1 MELGTSH
8 HQRPGMESIM
18 PPWWALRTNRGGQ
31 RASRLITARGPGR
44 VGTLRGVSFLCPFPR
59 TSPSASLP
67 FGSSWVSSV
76 IIAVPNL
83 SVTRNRF
90 PGGQVFLGVG
100 GRVGSGGERW
110 DEAGEASPPRSL
122 LPSCCVAWFL
132 MGNRVPCF
140 TISQ

>member
-8 HQRPGMESIM
+8 HQQPGMESIM
-18 PPWWALRTNRGGQ
+18 PPWWTLHTNRGGQ
-31 RASRLITARGPGR
+31 RAPRLITARGPGR

-90 PGGQVFLGVG
+90 PGGQFFLGVG
-100 GRVGSGGERW
+100 GTGSGGERR
-110 DEAGEASPPRSL
+110 DEAGKASPLRSL
-122 LPSCCVAWFL
+122 LPVCCVAWFL
-132 MGNRVPCF
+132 MGTRVPCF